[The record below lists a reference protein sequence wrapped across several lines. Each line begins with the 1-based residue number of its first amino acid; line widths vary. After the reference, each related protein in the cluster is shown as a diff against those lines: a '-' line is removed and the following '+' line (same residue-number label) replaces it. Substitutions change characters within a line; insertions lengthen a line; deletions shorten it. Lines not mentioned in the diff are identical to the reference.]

1 MHSYTPSPHR
11 PYLNPGTLPKGTIG
25 KWYASSS
32 SPGYISANSGQV
44 SPRNGD
50 DSTGYSSHLNG
61 TRHYLTEPGFGISNY
76 YMSTPP
82 QRVAFDPAEE
92 ERLRRNKELMDAY
105 GDKET
110 IQDIERALSLYELQ

>member
-1 MHSYTPSPHR
+1 
-11 PYLNPGTLPKGTIG
+11 
-25 KWYASSS
+25 
-32 SPGYISANSGQV
+32 
-44 SPRNGD
+44 
-50 DSTGYSSHLNG
+50 
-61 TRHYLTEPGFGISNY
+61 
-76 YMSTPP
+76 MSTPP